1 MGQVMAVCISE
12 KKGTQ
17 KKGISEGHFIE
28 EFGIENDAHAG
39 KWHRLSIRRQRQMCI
54 RDRHYACQRNFY
66 PGAAR
71 RRDEGRG

>member
-28 EFGIENDAHAG
+28 DVYKRQQYERGIRSGGNQVSED
-39 KWHRLSIRRQRQMCI
+39 
-54 RDRHYACQRNFY
+54 
-66 PGAAR
+66 
-71 RRDEGRG
+71 